1 MHTEDEVKALADS
14 YKGLLVKIQYHND
27 EGIISVT
34 GVLTE
39 ESREALARVKAL
51 EFCEDYCIGKRPQTM
66 EEELAELIARWD
78 ARLDGICGAC
88 DQGSL
93 DAAKD
98 YAKYGPLYLKLID
111 IQKELEEP
119 K

>member
-1 MHTEDEVKALADS
+1 MSEDDVKALADS

-39 ESREALARVKAL
+39 ESREALARVAL
-51 EFCEDYCIGKRPQTM
+51 EFCEKRRKKTTHTVTKVTAGFFPGGAEGILEESW
-66 EEELAELIARWD
+66 EEEVD
-78 ARLDGICGAC
+78 
-88 DQGSL
+88 
-93 DAAKD
+93 
-98 YAKYGPLYLKLID
+98 
-111 IQKELEEP
+111 P

>member
-1 MHTEDEVKALADS
+1 MSEDDVKALADS

-39 ESREALARVKAL
+39 ESREALARVAL
-51 EFCEDYCIGKRPQTM
+51 EFCKERNNPWKPVAQFLKR
-66 EEELAELIARWD
+66 A
-78 ARLDGICGAC
+78 GAPVVK
-88 DQGSL
+88 Q
-93 DAAKD
+93 
-98 YAKYGPLYLKLID
+98 
-111 IQKELEEP
+111 EEP

>member
-1 MHTEDEVKALADS
+1 MSDDDVKALADS

-39 ESREALARVKAL
+39 ESREALARVAL
-51 EFCEDYCIGKRPQTM
+51 EFCE
-66 EEELAELIARWD
+66 ARQ
-78 ARLDGICGAC
+78 AVR
-88 DQGSL
+88 
-93 DAAKD
+93 
-98 YAKYGPLYLKLID
+98 
-111 IQKELEEP
+111 KESERRKKSWIP